1 MANSEQQIDTGGA
14 QLAYIRFDTD
24 FFDKPKVKAF
34 LQKHGQENVNLFVRI
49 LCAIGR
55 ASDGR
60 INRDCADA
68 LIYDARID
76 NAKGWEVIT
85 YLLENELLTGTPTKI
100 SNPRVQDDSQALARK
115 RSATNA
121 RVRKHRE
128 VKKAQR
134 ADEKLEQV
142 VEAVKSETAKVE
154 LTGDKHIDLARRK
167 LVSEVEGD
175 ADWKT
180 DNRYMLAGRRPMR
193 DYPLVWLSEMELA
206 EISKRLDAS
215 EIPPDCY
222 KDLFLRA
229 QGLLV
234 TKAANGE
241 NTKNVAV
248 YNWLTGFLFNDVLEQ
263 TIKTNRLAKVNG
275 RA

>member
-1 MANSEQQIDTGGA
+1 MADIKQQVEGKGA
-14 QLAYIRFDTD
+14 QLDYIRLDTD

-34 LQKHGQENVNLFVRI
+34 LQKYGQENVNLFIRI

-55 ASDGR
+55 STDGR

-68 LIYDARID
+68 LIYDARIE
-76 NAKGWEVIT
+76 NEQGWEVIT

-100 SNPRVQDDSQALARK
+100 SNPRVLDDSQALARK
-115 RSATNA
+115 RNATNE
-121 RVRKHRE
+121 RVRKHRTKKKKNEDEQVQAE
-128 VKKAQR
+128 VLETVKTQVS
-134 ADEKLEQV
+134 KLEG
-142 VEAVKSETAKVE
+142 
-154 LTGDKHIDLARRK
+154 TGDRHIDLARRK
-167 LVSEVEGD
+167 LVSEEEGGE
-175 ADWKT
+175 WRT

-193 DYPLVWLSEMELA
+193 DYPLIWLSEPELA
-206 EISKRLDAS
+206 EISKRLEAS
-215 EIPPDCY
+215 DIPPDCY

>member
-1 MANSEQQIDTGGA
+1 MVNSEQQVTERGA
-14 QLAYIRFDTD
+14 QLDYIRFDTD

-34 LQKHGQENVNLFVRI
+34 LQKYGQENVNLFIRI

-55 ASDGR
+55 STDGR

-68 LIYDARID
+68 LIYDARIE
-76 NAKGWEVIT
+76 NKQGWEVII

-100 SNPRVQDDSQALARK
+100 SNPRVLDDSQALARK
-115 RSATNA
+115 RNATNE
-121 RVRKHRE
+121 RVRKHRSQKKQIE
-128 VKKAQR
+128 AEQAQSDVLETVKTQVSQL
-134 ADEKLEQV
+134 EK
-142 VEAVKSETAKVE
+142 S
-154 LTGDKHIDLARRK
+154 GDRHIDLARRK
-167 LVSEVEGD
+167 LVSEQEGGE
-175 ADWKT
+175 WRT
-180 DNRYMLAGRRPMR
+180 DNRYILAGRRPMR
-193 DYPLVWLSEMELA
+193 DYPLIWLSEPELA
-206 EISKRLDAS
+206 EISKRLEAS
-215 EIPPDCY
+215 DIPPDCY

-248 YNWLTGFLFNDVLEQ
+248 FNWLTGFLFNDVLEQ
-263 TIKTNRLAKVNG
+263 IIKTNRLAKVNG